1 MSARR
6 QRGAALFTAV
16 FLIVAIAAIAAMV
29 ANIATTQQIT
39 SGRSLDA
46 TRAYYAA
53 RTRLEREIAAVAT
66 STPPGA
72 SCPST
77 GTVSIDGYTT
87 VLEDCEVTGVSEGG
101 DAYDIFI
108 LEAAAYR
115 GSRTSGTLV
124 RRELRAVVVNR

>member
-1 MSARR
+1 MNTHR
-6 QRGAALFTAV
+6 QQGAALFTAI
-16 FLIVAIAAIAAMV
+16 FLIVVIAAIAAMV

-46 TRAYYAA
+46 TRAYNAA
-53 RTRLEREIAAVAT
+53 RVRLEREIADVAT

-87 VLEDCEVTGVSEGG
+87 VLEDCEATNVSEGG
-101 DAYDIFI
+101 DDYDIFI
-108 LEAAAYR
+108 LRTAAYR
-115 GSRTSGTLV
+115 GDRTSGTLV
-124 RRELRAVVVNR
+124 RRELRAVVTNR